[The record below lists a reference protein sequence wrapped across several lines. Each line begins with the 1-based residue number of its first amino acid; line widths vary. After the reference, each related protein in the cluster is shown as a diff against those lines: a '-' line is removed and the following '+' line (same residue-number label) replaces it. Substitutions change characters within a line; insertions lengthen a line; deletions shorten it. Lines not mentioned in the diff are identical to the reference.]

1 MAYRRAAT
9 PFASGTSDTEKLTQ
23 MVTVEAGKTAM
34 ADFSYTGQEAPN
46 RARIQDVFI
55 PERILAIHLGGDQ

>member
-1 MAYRRAAT
+1 
-9 PFASGTSDTEKLTQ
+9 

-46 RARIQDVFI
+46 RARIQDVVI
-55 PERILAIHLGGDQ
+55 PEHVLAIHLGGDQ